1 MFSNFTETHY
11 IPQGATA
18 CDFGNPG
25 HPGINVEETTES
37 NDQRFGFYLVNTLT
51 GLITASLAISIE
63 GVSLLYVASNGTIE
77 LVGFLSC
84 TLCSFS
90 PP

>member
-1 MFSNFTETHY
+1 MIS
-11 IPQGATA
+11 

-25 HPGINVEETTES
+25 PPAINVEETTES
-37 NDQRFGFYLVNTLT
+37 NSQRFGFYLVYTGT

-77 LVGFLSC
+77 LVGL
-84 TLCSFS
+84 LYILA
-90 PP
+90 